1 MLYDRVL
8 NWGLHIRLFQFNESH
23 IPGSPFPF
31 LVGKVGADPALVLAS
46 GKGLTEAAC
55 GEKMS
60 LLHAERHDVIIIA
73 YDVLHVFTGKPS
85 KFQVQ
90 TVDAGAGVLN
100 VQMDGPSKVR
110 Y

>member
-31 LVGKVGADPALVLAS
+31 LVGKMGADPALVMAS

-55 GEKMS
+55 GRQARIHS
-60 LLHAERHDVIIIA
+60 LITSPNV
-73 YDVLHVFTGKPS
+73 YV
-85 KFQVQ
+85 KFPHSRAKHLSFLQ
-90 TVDAGAGVLN
+90 
-100 VQMDGPSKVR
+100 
-110 Y
+110 